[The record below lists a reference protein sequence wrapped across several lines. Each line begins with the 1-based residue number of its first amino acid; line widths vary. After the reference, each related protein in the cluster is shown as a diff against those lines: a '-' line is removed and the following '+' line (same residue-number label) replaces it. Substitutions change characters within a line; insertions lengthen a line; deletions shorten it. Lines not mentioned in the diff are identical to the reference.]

1 MVPNQTNVDGIGQS
15 AWWTWIIQN
24 AYIKELRIRQKQNVN
39 DERSLL
45 SLFRG
50 SSEKKYFC
58 MIFWDW
64 HRRVV
69 NVHVQSESTKAKLM
83 WNFQVFALLNL
94 RFTFCVCKYHSRS
107 LSRVKKMQKSKLTI
121 EPTENRERDWGMTR
135 SLKNVVKK
143 ANGEVREESFRRRHI
158 ASTSFS
164 WWWSSNLIGWM
175 EEVHQLNSTSTPAR
189 TTFSTIQECRSLTLI
204 LLLVRCKLHKF
215 LDLTRALNINLIL
228 DFHSSFVL
236 HFRCLL
242 PSSSTASL
250 LICLHEFCC
259 KIYSRFRIFVFKKP
273 LTPRRTRL
281 DVVSRS
287 HVLSRR
293 TQAFEATKAKHNTTH
308 SAQAKAQQRP
318 EMTRR
323 DEEISKRKPEKNG
336 SKTLYKNREKKWSYW
351 ERKKKSPIGIGTSFR
366 RVACSFAA
374 VRCFRKIMIHKISS
388 RFCFLFIFFSLTTSI
403 RSIRSRR
410 SGKKY
415 NKISSDG
422 QRCSFVD
429 RTESNTE

>member
-1 MVPNQTNVDGIGQS
+1 MCEF
-15 AWWTWIIQN
+15 IQKN
-24 AYIKELRIRQKQNVN
+24 NMYENGKQKYKISPVVGCFYV
-39 DERSLL
+39 
-45 SLFRG
+45 LFRFWIFFSVNWRRRRLERLLLWILNG
-50 SSEKKYFC
+50 FKPNKCWWNRSVGVMDVNNSKCIYQRVKNSSETKCERRTIAVEFVSWKFREKNYFC

-69 NVHVQSESTKAKLM
+69 NVHVQSESTKAKLI

-164 WWWSSNLIGWM
+164 WWRSSNLIGWM

-293 TQAFEATKAKHNTTH
+293 TQASEATKAKHNTTH

-323 DEEISKRKPEKNG
+323 DEEISKRKPEKKRFKDALQE
-336 SKTLYKNREKKWSYW
+336 S
-351 ERKKKSPIGIGTSFR
+351 RKKMKLLRKEEEVPNWNWNQFPTRCLF
-366 RVACSFAA
+366 
-374 VRCFRKIMIHKISS
+374 VRCCPMLS
-388 RFCFLFIFFSLTTSI
+388 
-403 RSIRSRR
+403 
-410 SGKKY
+410 
-415 NKISSDG
+415 
-422 QRCSFVD
+422 
-429 RTESNTE
+429 